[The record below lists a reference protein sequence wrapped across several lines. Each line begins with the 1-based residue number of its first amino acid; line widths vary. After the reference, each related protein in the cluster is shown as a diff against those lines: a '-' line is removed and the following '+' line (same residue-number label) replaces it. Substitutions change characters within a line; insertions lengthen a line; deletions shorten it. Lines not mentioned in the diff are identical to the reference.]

1 MLPLRY
7 SSIRKVIVF
16 IGLAIAAY
24 IYIFLPPVGVEVFL
38 YFLLILTAMS
48 WIVPPGIYGWLV
60 HAICPTCKHSVEWE
74 AVQPDGEPYREQ
86 IVRRCPDCGKSMI
99 EWQSSPA

>member
-1 MLPLRY
+1 MIPLRY
-7 SSIRKVIVF
+7 SWIRWVIF
-16 IGLAIAAY
+16 AIGVALAAY
-24 IYIFLPPVGVEVFL
+24 VYLFLPPLGIQVLV

-74 AVQPDGEPYREQ
+74 AVQPEGEPYREQ
-86 IVRRCPDCGKSMI
+86 IVRRCPECGKSI
-99 EWQSSPA
+99 VEWQSSPA